1 MQLYANILKC
11 CPHFRGFTKPRS
23 IIGTK
28 NKKIICFFNRHRTV
42 CIAVTEAPLR
52 RAFRASLQLARAA
65 GVKWL
70 LSAWCMGKVMM
81 RCLPCG
87 LKAGLVS
94 CLFGVAASVAAQEPD
109 MVLLNGKIVSADEK
123 GSTHQALAIRDG
135 RIAALGNTATIKR
148 MAGKTTKVVDLGG
161 RTVIPGLI
169 DSHIHAIRAALSY
182 STEVN
187 WFGAQSLEEA
197 LGRLREAA
205 RKAKPGEWLIVAGGW
220 TDEQFKER
228 RRPTQAELIAAAPD
242 HPVYV
247 QWMYGW
253 AMLTPLAHQAL
264 GLNSEAD
271 LPGGGK
277 SVRDGA
283 GNPTGAVAGGIVQL
297 FDKLPPPTAEQKID
311 GTKKF
316 FRELNRLGV
325 TGLVDPSGFNM
336 TPEQYA
342 PLFQVWRDKQ
352 LTVRVNYAYFSQK
365 RGKELEELKELTQL
379 VPMGFGDDML
389 RFNGIGERVTFGMYN
404 NDKPTDAQKEEFYQ
418 AAKWAAERGYTV
430 TQHWHND
437 TSIHQLLDIY
447 ERINREVPITKLRWS
462 IAHLN
467 NGTETTFVRM
477 KALGI
482 GWAMQ
487 DAMYY
492 DGERELKEK
501 GADALKRM
509 PPMRTAMKVGVVIGA
524 GTDAHRVANYN
535 PFIAL
540 RWMLDG
546 KSAGGIA
553 LRGPEETPMRLEALR
568 MYTSGSAWFAH
579 DEARRGSLVV
589 GKLADLAVLSGDY
602 MTIPVEQIGG
612 LHSVLTLVGGRMVY
626 AEGPYRK
633 FE

>member
-1 MQLYANILKC
+1 MNSL
-11 CPHFRGFTKPRS
+11 
-23 IIGTK
+23 
-28 NKKIICFFNRHRTV
+28 
-42 CIAVTEAPLR
+42 LR
-52 RAFRASLQLARAA
+52 
-65 GVKWL
+65 
-70 LSAWCMGKVMM
+70 
-81 RCLPCG
+81 
-87 LKAGLVS
+87 
-94 CLFGVAASVAAQEPD
+94 ASVALLVSLTPAMMTLAAAQAPD
-109 MVLLNGKIVSADEK
+109 MVLLNAKIVSADEK
-123 GSTHQALAIRDG
+123 GATHQALAIRDR
-135 RIAALGNTATIKR
+135 RIAALGNTATIER

-182 STEVN
+182 STEVH
-187 WFGAQSLEEA
+187 WFGAQALDEA
-197 LGRLREAA
+197 LGRLRDAA

-242 HPVYV
+242 NPVYV

-253 AMLTPLAHQAL
+253 AMLTPLAHKAL

-271 LPGGGK
+271 VPGGGK
-277 SVRDGA
+277 FVRDAA
-283 GNPTGAVAGGIVQL
+283 GNASGAIAGGIVQL
-297 FDKLPPPTAEQKID
+297 FDKLPLPTNEQKVD
-311 GTKKF
+311 GTRKF

-325 TGLVDPSGFNM
+325 TGLIDPGGFNM

-352 LTVRVNYAYFSQK
+352 LTVRVRHAYFSQK

-389 RFNGIGERVTFGMYN
+389 RFNGVGERVTFGMYN
-404 NDKPTDAQKEEFYQ
+404 NDNPTDAQKEEFYQ
-418 AAKWAAERGYTV
+418 AAKWAAERGYTL

-437 TSIHQLLDIY
+437 TSIHHLLDVY
-447 ERINREVPITKLRWS
+447 ERINREMPIAKLRWS

-467 NGTETTFVRM
+467 NGTEATFARM

-492 DGERELKEK
+492 DGERELKER
-501 GADALKRM
+501 GADALRRM
-509 PPMRTAMKVGVVIGA
+509 PPMRTAMKAGVVIGA

-546 KSAGGIA
+546 KSAGGVA
-553 LRGPEETPMRLEALR
+553 LRGPEETPTRLEALR

-579 DEARRGSLVV
+579 DDARRGSLVV
-589 GKLADLAVLSGDY
+589 GKLADLAVLDKDY
-602 MTIPVEQIGG
+602 LTVPVEQIGG
-612 LHSVLTLVGGRMVY
+612 IQSLLTLVGGRVVY
-626 AEGPYRK
+626 ADSQYKK

>member
-1 MQLYANILKC
+1 MNSL
-11 CPHFRGFTKPRS
+11 
-23 IIGTK
+23 
-28 NKKIICFFNRHRTV
+28 
-42 CIAVTEAPLR
+42 LR
-52 RAFRASLQLARAA
+52 
-65 GVKWL
+65 
-70 LSAWCMGKVMM
+70 
-81 RCLPCG
+81 
-87 LKAGLVS
+87 
-94 CLFGVAASVAAQEPD
+94 ASVALLVSLTPAMMTLAAAQAPD
-109 MVLLNGKIVSADEK
+109 MVLLNAKIVSADEK
-123 GSTHQALAIRDG
+123 GATHQALAIRDR

-182 STEVN
+182 STEVH
-187 WFGAQSLEEA
+187 WFGAQALDEA
-197 LGRLREAA
+197 LGRLRDAA

-242 HPVYV
+242 NPVYV

-253 AMLTPLAHQAL
+253 AMLTPLAHKAL

-271 LPGGGK
+271 VPGGGK
-277 SVRDGA
+277 FVRDAA
-283 GNPTGAVAGGIVQL
+283 GNASGAIAGGIVQL
-297 FDKLPPPTAEQKID
+297 FDKLPLPTNEQKVD
-311 GTKKF
+311 GTRKF

-325 TGLVDPSGFNM
+325 TGLIDPGGFNM

-352 LTVRVNYAYFSQK
+352 LTVRVRYAYFSQK

-389 RFNGIGERVTFGMYN
+389 RFNGVGERVTFGMYN
-404 NDKPTDAQKEEFYQ
+404 NDNPTDAQKEEFYQ
-418 AAKWAAERGYTV
+418 AAKWAAERGYTL

-437 TSIHQLLDIY
+437 TSIHHLLDVY
-447 ERINREVPITKLRWS
+447 ERINREMPIAKLRWS

-467 NGTETTFVRM
+467 NGTEATFARM

-492 DGERELKEK
+492 DGERELKER
-501 GADALKRM
+501 GADALRRM
-509 PPMRTAMKVGVVIGA
+509 PPMRTAMKAGVVIGA

-546 KSAGGIA
+546 KSAGGVA
-553 LRGPEETPMRLEALR
+553 LRGPEETPTRLEALR
-568 MYTSGSAWFAH
+568 MYTSRSAWFAH
-579 DEARRGSLVV
+579 DDARRGSLVV
-589 GKLADLAVLSGDY
+589 GKLADLAVLDKDY
-602 MTIPVEQIGG
+602 LTVPVEQIGG
-612 LHSVLTLVGGRMVY
+612 IQSLLTLVGGRVVY
-626 AEGPYRK
+626 ADSQYKK

>member
-1 MQLYANILKC
+1 MNSL
-11 CPHFRGFTKPRS
+11 
-23 IIGTK
+23 
-28 NKKIICFFNRHRTV
+28 
-42 CIAVTEAPLR
+42 LR
-52 RAFRASLQLARAA
+52 
-65 GVKWL
+65 
-70 LSAWCMGKVMM
+70 
-81 RCLPCG
+81 
-87 LKAGLVS
+87 
-94 CLFGVAASVAAQEPD
+94 ASVALLVSLTPAMMTLAAAQAPD
-109 MVLLNGKIVSADEK
+109 MVLLNAKIVSADEK
-123 GSTHQALAIRDG
+123 GATHQALAIRDR

-182 STEVN
+182 STEVH
-187 WFGAQSLEEA
+187 WFGAQALDEA
-197 LGRLREAA
+197 LGRLRDAA

-242 HPVYV
+242 NRVYV

-253 AMLTPLAHQAL
+253 AMLTPLAHKAL

-271 LPGGGK
+271 VPGGGK
-277 SVRDGA
+277 FVRDTA
-283 GNPTGAVAGGIVQL
+283 GNASGAIAGGIVQL
-297 FDKLPPPTAEQKID
+297 FDKLPLPTNEQKVD
-311 GTKKF
+311 GTRKF

-325 TGLVDPSGFNM
+325 TGLIDPGGFNM

-352 LTVRVNYAYFSQK
+352 LTVRVRYAYFSQK
-365 RGKELEELKELTQL
+365 RGKESEELKELTQL

-389 RFNGIGERVTFGMYN
+389 RFNGVGERVTFGMYN
-404 NDKPTDAQKEEFYQ
+404 NDNPTDAQKEEFYQ
-418 AAKWAAERGYTV
+418 AAKWAAERGYTL

-437 TSIHQLLDIY
+437 TSIHHLLDVY
-447 ERINREVPITKLRWS
+447 ERINREMPIAKLRWS

-467 NGTETTFVRM
+467 NGTEATFARM

-492 DGERELKEK
+492 DGERELKER
-501 GADALKRM
+501 GADALRRM
-509 PPMRTAMKVGVVIGA
+509 PPMRTAMKAGVVIGA

-546 KSAGGIA
+546 KSAGGVA
-553 LRGPEETPMRLEALR
+553 LRGPEETPTRLEALR

-579 DEARRGSLVV
+579 DDARRGSLVV
-589 GKLADLAVLSGDY
+589 GKLADLAVLDKDY
-602 MTIPVEQIGG
+602 LTVPVEQIGG
-612 LHSVLTLVGGRMVY
+612 IQSLLTLVGGRVVY
-626 AEGPYRK
+626 ADSQYKK